1 MGYVKFDMHCH
12 TAEGSVDAKVGIDDY
27 IKILK
32 SKGFNG
38 MVVTDHDSY
47 DGYDAYLSY
56 GKKYD
61 DFVVLRGIEYDSLE
75 FGHFIVILPQNKG
88 PWPICLLQKPERQAY
103 FFTFAIYILFFKKI
117 NISSLF
123 TFVISCHP
131 FHHIN
136 IKLPNS
142 NLLYKFIICS

>member
-56 GKKYD
+56 GKKYEYFQTGYYAYGSND
-61 DFVVLRGIEYDSLE
+61 DRDDL
-75 FGHFIVILPQNKG
+75 
-88 PWPICLLQKPERQAY
+88 
-103 FFTFAIYILFFKKI
+103 
-117 NISSLF
+117 
-123 TFVISCHP
+123 
-131 FHHIN
+131 
-136 IKLPNS
+136 
-142 NLLYKFIICS
+142 